1 VTDSDSHIEISL
13 AAVDAFARASHDRN
27 PLHVS
32 DAYARSTPFGR
43 RVVHGMLATLVCLG
57 KAPARPG
64 ERVARLKVEFTAP
77 LFVGVPY
84 RAEMA
89 VTAERTTVRLHDG
102 KRVTLKLVLEMAH
115 GARTAAPLHVEGLAG
130 EAPRRSLRDLPVGF
144 ALDGRYGTSCG
155 GFDVLAEHV
164 PLRPDAGVGPFE
176 RTVLMAVSWLVG
188 MQAPGERALF
198 SRAVI
203 DFFICPRIQPCV
215 SILSTIVIRRP
226 TPIVLGALS
235 IADSF
240 FFFSCGP

>member
-1 VTDSDSHIEISL
+1 MERAAGAGAFRDAASRSFRARRRYPGRRARGEGRSDPPAVTDSDSHIEISL

-144 ALDGRYGTSCG
+144 ALDG
-155 GFDVLAEHV
+155 
-164 PLRPDAGVGPFE
+164 
-176 RTVLMAVSWLVG
+176 
-188 MQAPGERALF
+188 
-198 SRAVI
+198 
-203 DFFICPRIQPCV
+203 
-215 SILSTIVIRRP
+215 
-226 TPIVLGALS
+226 
-235 IADSF
+235 
-240 FFFSCGP
+240 